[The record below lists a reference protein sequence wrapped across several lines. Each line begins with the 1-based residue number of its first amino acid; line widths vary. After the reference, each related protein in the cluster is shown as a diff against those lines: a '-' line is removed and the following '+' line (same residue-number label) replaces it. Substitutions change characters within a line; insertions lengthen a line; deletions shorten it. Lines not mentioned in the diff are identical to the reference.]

1 MIAEKPMIESPA
13 ACVDVPVGFGSTAS
27 ARPIAREY
35 AGGRVYI
42 DAREGLYFRSVPAE
56 RVEELTAALERTGG
70 ADHATRFRVPE
81 TVSLSTVFM
90 HKDGRMGILVS
101 APADSFSSEEIERL
115 ARITERKAFDGM
127 SSTEDG
133 RVVIL
138 GVDPMVVTEVMVA
151 VEQLGLIA
159 RTPRAGNR

>member
-1 MIAEKPMIESPA
+1 
-13 ACVDVPVGFGSTAS
+13 
-27 ARPIAREY
+27 
-35 AGGRVYI
+35 
-42 DAREGLYFRSVPAE
+42 
-56 RVEELTAALERTGG
+56 
-70 ADHATRFRVPE
+70 
-81 TVSLSTVFM
+81 
-90 HKDGRMGILVS
+90 MGILVS

-151 VEQLGLIA
+151 VE
-159 RTPRAGNR
+159 